1 MPRFHRV
8 VIVGVG
14 LLGGSIGLALRGRGL
29 ADTIIGVGR
38 SKQSLLQAQQQ
49 GAITEVSLDLLQAS
63 AGADL
68 VVIGTPV
75 QTIADFVKNCC
86 ASKID
91 ENCLITDVGS
101 TKANICGRLT
111 IREHQH
117 FCGSHP
123 MAGSDKTGVIHAR
136 ADLFVG
142 RKTIITPVEQT
153 SAVAVEQTES
163 LWRQLGSEVVQLT
176 PEAHDRAVANISHL
190 PHVVASALAANTDEK
205 LLSLTG
211 DGWRDTTRVAGGEVE
226 LWRQIICE
234 NRQPLLSELR
244 QYAHLLNTWIDAI
257 EANDQQ
263 RVIELLEQGK
273 TVRDSLAGS
282 ERSQNQNS

>member
-29 ADTIIGVGR
+29 AERIIGVGR
-38 SKQSLLQAQQQ
+38 SMQSLLQAQQL
-49 GAITEVSLDLLQAS
+49 GAITDVSTDLLQA
-63 AGADL
+63 ATGADL
-68 VVIGTPV
+68 VIIGTPV

-86 ASKID
+86 DSKLN

-101 TKANICGRLT
+101 TKANICRQLT
-111 IREHQH
+111 DREHQH

-123 MAGSDKTGVIHAR
+123 MAGSDKTGVAHAR

-153 SAVAVEQTES
+153 SAIAVQQAES
-163 LWRQLGSEVVQLT
+163 LWQQLGSEVVQLT
-176 PEAHDRAVANISHL
+176 PEVHDQAVANISHL
-190 PHVVASALAANTDEK
+190 PHVVAAALAANTNER

-234 NRQPLLSELR
+234 NRQSLLSELR
-244 QYAHLLNTWIDAI
+244 QYAHSLDGWIDALD
-257 EANDQQ
+257 ANDQQ
-263 RVIELLEQGK
+263 RIVELLALGK
-273 TVRDSLAGS
+273 KVRDSLAGS
-282 ERSQNQNS
+282 HRSPN